1 MTAFFVRVAAESDRI
16 ERQLQRQADAARE
29 AGLDAVSGML
39 RDAAQLLSRLAYDA
53 AADDLDPNGMQRVA
67 EETELA
73 WKTCMEAAGAFRDA
87 MLILP
92 AREVERCALSLR
104 SLNADTLTETQ
115 PIEVQP
121 PKKR

>member
-1 MTAFFVRVAAESDRI
+1 MTAFFVRVAAESDRL

-29 AGLDAVSGML
+29 AGLDAVAAML

-67 EETELA
+67 EETQLA
-73 WKTCMEAAGAFRDA
+73 WKTCMEAASALRDA
-87 MLILP
+87 MLIVS
-92 AREVERCALSLR
+92 AREVERCAMSLR
-104 SLNADTLTETQ
+104 LLNADTMTETQ
-115 PIEVQP
+115 PIEVPP